1 LLLLYIML
9 LDYLIIGKGDLL
21 LLLLLLWHLY
31 ELKGLLLLRDNV
43 PILVNVLNYLLRDAL
58 LACQTLNHCLG
69 N

>member
-1 LLLLYIML
+1 ML

-43 PILVNVLNYLLRDAL
+43 PILVNVLNYLLRDVL